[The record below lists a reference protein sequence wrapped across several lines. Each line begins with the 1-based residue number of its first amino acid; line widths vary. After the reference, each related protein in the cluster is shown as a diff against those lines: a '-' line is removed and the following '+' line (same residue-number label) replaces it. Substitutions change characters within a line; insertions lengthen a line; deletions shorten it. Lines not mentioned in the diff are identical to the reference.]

1 MECLNCG
8 KKVSR
13 ANQRYCNDAC
23 RMSFKRKGEQKPEQV
38 VAENP
43 NKPEQKAN
51 TNTKPEH
58 IEWCASDV
66 SDKENV
72 YFQGKK
78 LSELDHEQFFE
89 IGEVDMK
96 VKDLRWWMLDGPL
109 SHDNL
114 PLASRKRLPAQKK
127 RKIFRELMYQYD
139 VRFGARDKDFNL
151 IAMM

>member
-23 RMSFKRKGEQKPEQV
+23 RMSFKRKGEQKPEQD

-78 LSELDHEQFFE
+78 LSELDPEQFFK
-89 IGEVDMK
+89 IGEVWFK
-96 VKDLRWWMLDGPL
+96 VRDLRWWMLHGVLDRGE
-109 SHDNL
+109 L
-114 PLASRKRLPAQKK
+114 PSSKGVRMGAGDK
-127 RKIFRELMYQYD
+127 RKAFRELMYQYD